1 MSARDAHPAQAPA
14 GVRRARPAPA
24 LTLLGAGLA
33 ARLALAAAALAA
45 LWLTLL
51 WALR

>member
-1 MSARDAHPAQAPA
+1 MSARAP
-14 GVRRARPAPA
+14 RPAPGSRPLPA